1 MANKIRLDIVTPERI
16 VYSED
21 VNMVIARATDG
32 DLGVLPGH
40 APLVAGLAVWPLRIL
55 QDEGERQIS
64 VCGGFIEVRPDKV
77 TILAS
82 CAELP
87 EEIDVKRAE
96 AARARAEGR
105 IKDARPDIDMA
116 RAEAALERAIVRLR
130 VAGTGKARD
139 I

>member
-1 MANKIRLDIVTPERI
+1 MANTIRLDIVTPDRM

-32 DLGVLPGH
+32 DLGILPGH
-40 APLVAGLAVWPLRIL
+40 APLIAGLDIWPLRIMK
-55 QDEGERQIS
+55 DEGENQLAM
-64 VCGGFIEVRPDKV
+64 CGGFIEVRPQKV

-96 AARARAEGR
+96 AAKE
-105 IKDARPDIDMA
+105 
-116 RAEAALERAIVRLR
+116 RAEARLRSKEDIDVHRAEIALKRATMRLR
-130 VAGTGKARD
+130 VAEKR
-139 I
+139 

>member
-16 VYSED
+16 VFSED

-32 DLGVLPGH
+32 DIGILPGH
-40 APLVAGLAVWPLRIL
+40 APLVAGMTVWPLRVL
-55 QDEGERQIS
+55 RDEGERQIS

-96 AARARAEGR
+96 AARTRAENR
-105 IKDARPDIDMA
+105 LKDTSPDIDMT
-116 RAEAALERAIVRLR
+116 RAEAALQRAVVRLR
-130 VAGTGKARD
+130 VAETSKNRD
-139 I
+139 T

>member
-1 MANKIRLDIVTPERI
+1 MANTIRLDIVTPERI
-16 VYSED
+16 VYSDD

-32 DLGVLPGH
+32 DIGILPGH
-40 APLVAGLAVWPLRIL
+40 APLVAGMDIWPLRVIK
-55 QDEGERQIS
+55 DEGERQIS

-77 TILAS
+77 TVLAS

-87 EEIDVKRAE
+87 DEIDVKRAE

-105 IKDARPDIDMA
+105 IKDATPNVDMA
-116 RAEAALERAIVRLR
+116 RAEAALRRAIIRLR
-130 VAGTGKARD
+130 VAEGGKTRD

>member
-1 MANKIRLDIVTPERI
+1 MANTIRLDIVTPERI
-16 VYSED
+16 VYSD
-21 VNMVIARATDG
+21 SVNMVIARATDG
-32 DLGVLPGH
+32 DLGILPGH
-40 APLVAGLAVWPLRIL
+40 APLVAGMDVWPLRVIK
-55 QDEGERQIS
+55 DEGERQIA

-105 IKDARPDIDMA
+105 IKDAGPDIDMA
-116 RAEAALERAIVRLR
+116 RAEAALRRAIIRLR
-130 VAGTGKARD
+130 VAETGKIRD
-139 I
+139 M

>member
-40 APLVAGLAVWPLRIL
+40 APLVAGLDVWPLRIL

-96 AARARAEGR
+96 EARARAEGR
-105 IKDARPDIDMA
+105 IKDAGPDIDMA
-116 RAEAALERAIVRLR
+116 RAEAALQRALVRLR
-130 VAGTGKARD
+130 VAETGKGRD
-139 I
+139 F

>member
-32 DLGVLPGH
+32 DIGVLPGH
-40 APLVAGLAVWPLRIL
+40 APLVAGMDIWPLRVL
-55 QDEGERQIS
+55 QDEGERQIA

-105 IKDARPDIDMA
+105 LRDPGPDIDMA
-116 RAEAALERAIVRLR
+116 RAEAALQRAIIRLR
-130 VAGTGKARD
+130 VVGDGKFRD
-139 I
+139 N

>member
-16 VYSED
+16 VYSND

-40 APLVAGLAVWPLRIL
+40 APLVAGLAIWPLRIL
-55 QDEGERQIS
+55 KDEGEREIS
-64 VCGGFIEVRPDKV
+64 VCSGFIEVRPEKV
-77 TILAS
+77 TVLAA

-96 AARARAEGR
+96 AARTRAEGR
-105 IKDARPDIDMA
+105 IKNGGADIDTT
-116 RAEAALERAIVRLR
+116 RAEAALQRAIVRLR
-130 VAGTGKARD
+130 VAETGKARD